1 MNSNFVGG
9 FSYFLKTL
17 YLWETFSPNATRIL
31 RRVMIRDGIPFSIR
45 SMVKGE
51 IPARLANS
59 ILLHILASRSF
70 LTLFLFSMGMH
81 LRLEGH
87 GSRAS
92 CGIRC

>member
-1 MNSNFVGG
+1 
-9 FSYFLKTL
+9 
-17 YLWETFSPNATRIL
+17 
-31 RRVMIRDGIPFSIR
+31 MIRDGIPFSIR

-70 LTLFLFSMGMH
+70 LRLFLFSMGMH

-87 GSRAS
+87 GSPCFLWNTLLVRAGLPIGGQMLAGYRLADLLRRVLS
-92 CGIRC
+92 N